1 MAATSYTAFLQSM
14 SHLGSVWTSDGG
26 YLQVLGQAL
35 KAKSKIKEWAAPAT
49 AMQLGTMRAAL
60 TRCPMSWNYA
70 ADVGTYFD
78 NPEQWW
84 AEVGF
89 GMIEDICRVFDAG
102 TAFGDFGQKFSAS
115 EQAGRILSSQDVAAA
130 LSGDCFNS
138 WLHVSSSSSAW
149 PASCCRP

>member
-60 TRCPMSWNYA
+60 TRCPMSLLL
-70 ADVGTYFD
+70 
-78 NPEQWW
+78 
-84 AEVGF
+84 
-89 GMIEDICRVFDAG
+89 DIIIYISRTMLLGHDG
-102 TAFGDFGQKFSAS
+102 NTS
-115 EQAGRILSSQDVAAA
+115 
-130 LSGDCFNS
+130 
-138 WLHVSSSSSAW
+138 
-149 PASCCRP
+149 